1 MNTEQPHAEPTTFSI
16 DAARLY
22 ASLAE
27 LKSIG
32 SYHDEGSGL
41 TGVNRLAFTDADAE
55 GRRQVV
61 RWMEEAGLIVSID
74 GIGNVYG
81 RRPGRDDA
89 LAPVMIGSHIDSVP
103 TAGAFD
109 GALGVL
115 GGLEVVRS
123 LNEAGVTT
131 NRAIVVAF
139 FSEEEGCRFGT
150 DMLGSAVATG
160 RITLADA
167 NQLTDRDG
175 LSVGEEL
182 VRIGFLGEDPSPSP
196 PHAYLECHIEQG
208 PILGRTGMDIGV
220 VQGVQAISWH
230 ELTLIGRSAHAGT
243 TPTDYRRDAGL
254 AMARITVELQR
265 MVESGD
271 YGDLRATVGKVAL
284 QPGSVNVVAG
294 RADCTVDLRNPDDV
308 AMAAAE
314 QRLFAFLDELQQQTG
329 VQISRRQT
337 AKTDSVRFDSS
348 LGAVIAETAGALGCR
363 YAPILSGAGHD
374 AQEWARVTRAGM
386 IFVPGEY
393 DGISHN
399 PREFSTERQCALG
412 VNVLLRVVTA
422 LAAEA

>member
-1 MNTEQPHAEPTTFSI
+1 MSIDQPHADASTLAI
-16 DAARLY
+16 DSARLF
-22 ASLAE
+22 ASLE
-27 LKSIG
+27 DLKSIG
-32 SYHDEGSGL
+32 SYHDEVSGL
-41 TGVNRLAFTDADAE
+41 TGVNRLALTDADAA

-61 RWMEEAGLIVSID
+61 AWMEQAGLVVSID
-74 GIGNVYG
+74 GIGNAFG
-81 RRPGRDDA
+81 RRPGREDA

-115 GGLEVVRS
+115 GGLEVVRT
-123 LNEAGVTT
+123 LNDAGLTT
-131 NRAIVVAF
+131 LRPLVVAF

-150 DMLGSAVATG
+150 DMLGSAVASG
-160 RITLADA
+160 RISLSDA
-167 NQLTDRDG
+167 HVLTDRDG

-182 VRIGFLGEDPSPSP
+182 QRIGFRGDAPSPSP

-230 ELTLIGRSAHAGT
+230 ELTLMGRSAHAGT

-254 AMARITVELQR
+254 ALARITVELQR
-265 MVESGD
+265 MVESGE
-271 YGDLRATVGKVAL
+271 YGEMRATIGKVAL
-284 QPGSVNVVAG
+284 QPGAVNVVAG
-294 RADCTVDLRNPDDV
+294 RADCTVDLRNPDDA

-314 QRLFAFLDELQQQTG
+314 QRLFVFLDELQQQTG
-329 VQISRRQT
+329 VEISHRQT

-348 LGAVIAETAGALGCR
+348 LGELITDAAGAQGCSH
-363 YAPILSGAGHD
+363 APILSGAGHD

-386 IFVPGEY
+386 IFVPGEN

-399 PREFSTERQCALG
+399 PREFSTEQQCAHG

-422 LAAEA
+422 LAAEE